1 MGTDLS
7 AQDIQYVKGVGPKKA
22 QLLGRLGI
30 STVRD
35 VLYYFPFRYEDRSN
49 LAKIMDITPGA
60 SRTVMGR
67 VVGSELRD
75 LRQGG
80 RKLFRAAGYRR
91 SGLRLFELSLS
102 DGSGMLRVKW
112 FNQPYLKKLFSEG
125 VEVVL
130 HGTVKQSTW
139 GPPGLEMDNPEFEV
153 LGTGA
158 DATVHTARIAP
169 IYRTTEGFSVR
180 QLRTLIYDVLDR
192 FLDGVPDPIPA
203 DILAKYGFPGL
214 RDAVMS
220 VHFPPQGAD
229 PEALNRWGTPAQ
241 QRLSFDELF
250 MVEAGFAL
258 VRSGQTRQPGIQFAP
273 AGKLLEKM
281 LESLPF
287 DLTNAQL
294 KAVEDVL
301 KDMKSP
307 WPMNRLLQGDVGS
320 GKTVVALA
328 ALISAVE
335 CGYQGALMAPTEILA
350 EQHYINIHKLVEDLG
365 VRICL
370 LTGSTK
376 QCTEEDLAGGGVD
389 VVVGT
394 HALIQENVR
403 FRKLGLVVI
412 DEQHRFGVMQRAH
425 LRKKGLSPDVLIMTA
440 TPIPRTL
447 ALTLY
452 GDLDYSVM
460 DELPPGRTPVET
472 RLFLADQKHAIYE
485 SLEEE
490 VASGGQAYIVYP
502 LVEESE
508 KTSLKNAIM
517 GEEALRKI
525 FPSMRIGLVHGRMK
539 PAEKESVMAS
549 FKAGEIDV
557 LVSTTVIEVG
567 VDVPN
572 ASLMVV
578 VHAERFGLS
587 QLHQL
592 RGRVGRGRRRSRCFL
607 LAYPPI
613 SEEGQRRLDAMCAT
627 TDGFRIAEEDLEIRG
642 PGEFVG
648 TKQSGLPDLRVANIV
663 RDAQV
668 LESAREE
675 AFKLMEDDP
684 EVTHHPVLRREL
696 EAFWKGKV
704 ELFSTG

>member
-30 STVRD
+30 RTVRD
-35 VLYYFPFRYEDRSN
+35 ALYYFPYRYEDRSN
-49 LAKIMDITPGA
+49 LASIRDITPGQG
-60 SRTVMGR
+60 RTVLGR

-80 RKLFRAAGYRR
+80 RRLFGQSSYRR
-91 SGLRLFELSLS
+91 GGLKLFELSIT
-102 DGSGMLRVKW
+102 DGSGILRAKW
-112 FNQPYLKKLFSEG
+112 FNQPYLQKLFAEG
-125 VEVVL
+125 VEVIL
-130 HGTVKQSTW
+130 HGTVKETSW
-139 GPPGLEMDNPEFEV
+139 GASGLEMENPEFEV

-158 DATVHTARIAP
+158 DATVHTARIVP
-169 IYRTTEGFSVR
+169 IYRATEGLSVR
-180 QLRTLIYDVLDR
+180 MLRALLHDVLER
-192 FLDGVPDPIPA
+192 FLDNAPDPMPPEM
-203 DILAKYGFPGL
+203 LKKYGFPAL
-214 RDAVMS
+214 EDAIRS
-220 VHFPPQGAD
+220 VHFPPEGAD
-229 PEALNRWGTPAQ
+229 PDSLNRWSTPSQ
-241 QRLSFDELF
+241 LRLSFDELF
-250 MVEAGFAL
+250 MMEAGFAL
-258 VRSGQTRQPGIQFAP
+258 LRSGQIREKGIEFKP
-273 AGKLLEKM
+273 SGNLLEKM
-281 LESLPF
+281 LVALPF
-287 DLTNAQL
+287 TLTGAQRR
-294 KAVEDVL
+294 AVDDIL

-320 GKTVVALA
+320 GKTLVALS
-328 ALISAVE
+328 ALLSAVE
-335 CGYQGALMAPTEILA
+335 CGYQCALMAPTEILA
-350 EQHYINIHKLVEDLG
+350 EQHYINIHRMVESLG

-376 QCTEEDLAGGGVD
+376 QCAEDDLAGGMVD
-389 VVVGT
+389 IVVGT

-403 FRKLGLVVI
+403 FKNLGLVVI
-412 DEQHRFGVMQRAH
+412 DEQHRFGVLQRAH
-425 LRKKGLSPDVLIMTA
+425 LRKKGFSPDVLIMTA

-452 GDLDYSVM
+452 GDLDYTVM

-472 RLFLADQKHAIYE
+472 RLYMADQKSSVYEAIE
-485 SLEEE
+485 KE
-490 VASGGQAYIVYP
+490 VSVGGQAYVVYP

-508 KTSLKNAIM
+508 KMSLKNAIM
-517 GEEALRKI
+517 GEEALRNM
-525 FPSMRIGLVHGRMK
+525 FPSIRVGLVHGRLK

-549 FKAGEIDV
+549 FKAGDIDV

-592 RGRVGRGRRRSRCFL
+592 RGRVGRGRRKSRCLL

-642 PGEFVG
+642 PGEFLG
-648 TKQSGLPDLRVANIV
+648 TRQSGLPDLRVANIV
-663 RDAQV
+663 RDARV
-668 LESAREE
+668 LEAAREE
-675 AFKLMEDDP
+675 AFRLVEQDP
-684 EVTHHPVLRREL
+684 GFARYPALKRAL
-696 EAFWKGKV
+696 EGFWKGKV
-704 ELFSTG
+704 EVFGTG